1 MTIFNF
7 LLALGMGAAI
17 SIYLPMI
24 SQSARILG
32 APVLGNVPFFA
43 IAFLSSVV
51 LVFVTGHKLP
61 TMAKLAE
68 VPAWLFIA
76 GVVSALMIF
85 GSSYLVPRI
94 GTGAL
99 FVLLVAG
106 QIIIGAV
113 INHYGLLGVPEQ
125 SISTVKLSGTVLVL
139 VGAVLVSFG
148 DQLFAK

>member
-51 LVFVTGHKLP
+51 LVLVTGHKLP

-125 SISTVKLSGTVLVL
+125 SISTVKFSGTVLVL
-139 VGAVLVSFG
+139 AGAVLVSFG